1 MSALSGHQASGN
13 TTETSPEDT
22 TRKLDHV
29 LQHFDVIASRRDT
42 FIFRFLPVSLI
53 GLFFLFVLTII
64 SIDILISFHPQS
76 TVPPGYTPQFQIE
89 VFLFYIGFNA
99 TPLIGIL
106 LTLWTFNIWR
116 SSVPK
121 TLRDI
126 FEKKLIAVPGD
137 DVTKHYLRFLEN
149 YRRALGS
156 PKRYLLNALPAC
168 SVALLYLADVM
179 TTTIS
184 YVSSTHPIIIVAIFL
199 IIAGLLGTFGI
210 LGGLYG
216 LGTLVWVVCISG
228 GYIVKL
234 SRAFTF
240 RIRPLHPDKCG
251 GFKVLGNFC
260 FGLETP
266 VLIIS
271 GFTIG
276 SIVITL
282 LSRNYDPLFRS
293 SYMAI
298 VGFGLLLLVL
308 FTLPATIFAFVLPL
322 WTIHTKMASEQA
334 IEEEHYVASREILQ
348 EQIQTLLDDN
358 KVEDAK
364 TVKEKKELMEAFYTP
379 YPTWPFNF
387 KTKFLSALIGAGSSL
402 LLGALTALMPALVK
416 EILQFIG
423 FKI

>member
-228 GYIVKL
+228 GYI
-234 SRAFTF
+234 
-240 RIRPLHPDKCG
+240 
-251 GFKVLGNFC
+251 
-260 FGLETP
+260 
-266 VLIIS
+266 
-271 GFTIG
+271 
-276 SIVITL
+276 
-282 LSRNYDPLFRS
+282 RS
-293 SYMAI
+293 
-298 VGFGLLLLVL
+298 
-308 FTLPATIFAFVLPL
+308 
-322 WTIHTKMASEQA
+322 
-334 IEEEHYVASREILQ
+334 EEHTSELQSPAMISYAVFCLKSQALASIHVQNSATSPRQVWRLQ
-348 EQIQTLLDDN
+348 GARQ
-358 KVEDAK
+358 
-364 TVKEKKELMEAFYTP
+364 
-379 YPTWPFNF
+379 
-387 KTKFLSALIGAGSSL
+387 FLFWLRNSSTYHL
-402 LLGALTALMPALVK
+402 WLHYRKYRYHSSQQKL
-416 EILQFIG
+416 
-423 FKI
+423 